1 MSIFLF
7 HTGTDINTAMLK
19 GIDFLNKIQ
28 DGKNRM
34 KIIVFL
40 TDGQASKGEQNRETI
55 LKNIDKK
62 NVEGLA
68 VFSLA
73 FGNDADYE
81 FVKKVAVKN
90 KGVARKIFEDSDAS
104 LQIKGFYDE
113 ISSSTLRNVSFKYL
127 DQNSDVSENATKLN
141 FDTFFDGKELV
152 IAGKLSDGDLKVV
165 NLIVTGNGVDGNVE
179 LELESDIRSSVPE
192 LTKDFEKITERIW
205 SYLTIKQLLETAIGE
220 NDATKKKALNDRALE
235 LSLKVKD

>member
-1 MSIFLF
+1 MLY

-62 NVEGLA
+62 NAEGLA

-127 DQNSDVSENATKLN
+127 DQNSDVSENTTKIN
-141 FDTFFDGKELV
+141 FDAFFDGKELV

-165 NLIVTGNGVDGNVE
+165 NLIVTGNGVDGNIE
-179 LELESDIRSSVPE
+179 LELESDIKSRVPE
-192 LTKDFEKITERIW
+192 LTKDFERITERIW

>member
-1 MSIFLF
+1 
-7 HTGTDINTAMLK
+7 MLK

-40 TDGQASKGEQNRETI
+40 TDGQASKGEKNRETI

-90 KGVARKIFEDSDAS
+90 KGLARYLKIQMLLCKLKAS
-104 LQIKGFYDE
+104 MM
-113 ISSSTLRNVSFKYL
+113 KYL
-127 DQNSDVSENATKLN
+127 
-141 FDTFFDGKELV
+141 
-152 IAGKLSDGDLKVV
+152 
-165 NLIVTGNGVDGNVE
+165 
-179 LELESDIRSSVPE
+179 R
-192 LTKDFEKITERIW
+192 RH
-205 SYLTIKQLLETAIGE
+205 
-220 NDATKKKALNDRALE
+220 
-235 LSLKVKD
+235 